1 MAIINRFNFVISE
14 HVYCTE
20 PTNET
25 DTIEFDSC
33 MERVKEKARDERI
46 KKVWFWIMLALG
58 VFFIT
63 FISKQFVFYFT
74 IILFQWSS
82 HCNSQICFFY
92 SFRNLGILYYF
103 HRRNANDA
111 ALLEKKSTKLR
122 HIHQTSNGNVEV
134 LLPQWKW
141 QMKLLNI

>member
-74 IILFQWSS
+74 IILFQ
-82 HCNSQICFFY
+82 
-92 SFRNLGILYYF
+92 
-103 HRRNANDA
+103 
-111 ALLEKKSTKLR
+111 
-122 HIHQTSNGNVEV
+122 
-134 LLPQWKW
+134 
-141 QMKLLNI
+141 